1 MKKAHTLA
9 AIAVLALTLTGCG
22 GTETKTDTATEQT
35 SSATASATQTIEAPK
50 NKQIGDT
57 FTWANPDDEVDMWY
71 MTLESAEYIS
81 ECPATWANG
90 KDENTYLLKISYSAV
105 AEDNDSIR
113 SFLEGNQLGVPFT
126 EFNWID
132 NDGFIQPSA
141 WGSTGSQ
148 SCDTLTNRPATEL
161 NPGEKTRGE
170 IILEVNSLG
179 GVLAY
184 GNTTSGWVIPAP

>member
-1 MKKAHTLA
+1 MKKAHTLTA
-9 AIAVLALTLTGCG
+9 LAVLALALTGCG
-22 GTETKTDTATEQT
+22 GAQEATTAEQT
-35 SSATASATQTIEAPK
+35 SSATASATQTTEAPK
-50 NKQIGDT
+50 NKQIGEP
-57 FTWANPDDEVDMWY
+57 FTWANPDDEVDMWH

-90 KDENTYLLKISYSAV
+90 KAENTYLLKVSYSAV

-113 SFLEGNQLGVPFT
+113 SFLEGSQLGVPFT

-132 NDGFIQPSA
+132 NDGFIQPSV
-141 WGSTGSQ
+141 WGSSGSQ

-184 GNTTSGWVIPAP
+184 GNTTTGWVIPAP